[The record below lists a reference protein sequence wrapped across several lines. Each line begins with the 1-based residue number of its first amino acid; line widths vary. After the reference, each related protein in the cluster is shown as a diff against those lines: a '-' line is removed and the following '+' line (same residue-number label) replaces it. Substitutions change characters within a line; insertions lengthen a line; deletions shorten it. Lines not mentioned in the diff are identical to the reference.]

1 MPYRY
6 YQYSIYTN
14 FSSTD
19 HLPHDWSFVV
29 WSDQEPVRILV
40 NSDDQNSSPE
50 SGSYT
55 VQEIAPEF
63 QDLSAI
69 PQSFPEQEPEVDE
82 SSDYETYEFEF
93 PLTLEEIEIYWL
105 IKDSPNNLTDEQQA
119 FLTDINERVYAWA
132 VELGIESMP
141 VEEIIY
147 WSEEELKAEAV
158 KPSKEELE

>member
-1 MPYRY
+1 M
-6 YQYSIYTN
+6 QK
-14 FSSTD
+14 
-19 HLPHDWSFVV
+19 
-29 WSDQEPVRILV
+29 
-40 NSDDQNSSPE
+40 
-50 SGSYT
+50 
-55 VQEIAPEF
+55 IAPEF
-63 QDLSAI
+63 QDLSSI

-82 SSDYETYEFEF
+82 SSDYDTYEFEF

-105 IKDSPNNLTDEQQA
+105 IKDSPSNLTDEQQA

>member
-1 MPYRY
+1 M
-6 YQYSIYTN
+6 
-14 FSSTD
+14 
-19 HLPHDWSFVV
+19 
-29 WSDQEPVRILV
+29 RILV

-55 VQEIAPEF
+55 VQKIAPEF
-63 QDLSAI
+63 QDLSSI

-82 SSDYETYEFEF
+82 SSDYDTYEFEF

-105 IKDSPNNLTDEQQA
+105 IKDSPSNLTDEQQA